1 MSNNDIMN
9 TIKHVL
15 SQAKKSLKI
24 DIFNQKIVE
33 AKVTPQIS
41 RREGFFKLLNIM

>member
-1 MSNNDIMN
+1 MFNNDIIN

-24 DIFNQKIVE
+24 NIFNQKIVE
-33 AKVTPQIS
+33 AKVTPQING
-41 RREGFFKLLNIM
+41 REGFF